1 VVKRPVI
8 LSVCTLALFA
18 AACTTPAALSPP
30 PAAIAPP
37 PASLRL
43 DPFYAKYLDAEGI
56 PVTTSAR
63 APDAALLAARDIV
76 VAMTAQ
82 RPDVR
87 RRLIAMGAR
96 VGVMAVKEQ
105 TTDLPEQRDWKKPAV
120 DDSRLTGCDRQ
131 AYLKIA
137 AMSDRDY
144 WNSRAR
150 GMGGTYTTGAT
161 ENLLGYPG
169 SVYYGE
175 NILVHEFGHSILSA
189 IQTADPRLYAR
200 VQAAYANARA
210 KGLWS
215 GSYAMTQCQK
225 LSL

>member
-1 VVKRPVI
+1 
-8 LSVCTLALFA
+8 
-18 AACTTPAALSPP
+18 
-30 PAAIAPP
+30 
-37 PASLRL
+37 
-43 DPFYAKYLDAEGI
+43 
-56 PVTTSAR
+56 
-63 APDAALLAARDIV
+63 
-76 VAMTAQ
+76 
-82 RPDVR
+82 
-87 RRLIAMGAR
+87 
-96 VGVMAVKEQ
+96 MATNEF
-105 TTDLPEQRDWKKPAV
+105 TTDLPEQRDWKKPTV

-189 IQTADPRLYAR
+189 IQTADPKLHAR
-200 VQAAYANARA
+200 VENLFNADYELSNPSAAWGGTPI
-210 KGLWS
+210 KGAGTGIYSGLTFDWS
-215 GSYAMTQCQK
+215 PTRCSTT
-225 LSL
+225 